1 VDAPV
6 WAEPAKEGG
15 WRLLVWVS
23 PGAKRDET
31 LGTADGRLKVKLK
44 APAVD
49 NKANEA
55 LLAYMARLLGAPRS
69 ALELSAG
76 QTSRR
81 KTLRLRPGLEPDWKT
96 IESISDR

>member
-1 VDAPV
+1 MDAPL
-6 WAEPAKEGG
+6 WAEHAKDGG

-23 PGAKRDET
+23 PGAKKDEVT
-31 LGTADGRLKVKLK
+31 GTADGRLKLKLK

-55 LLAYMARLLGAPRS
+55 LLAYMARLLGTPRT

-81 KTLRLRPGLEPDWKT
+81 KTLRLRPGIEPVWPAA
-96 IESISDR
+96 ENA